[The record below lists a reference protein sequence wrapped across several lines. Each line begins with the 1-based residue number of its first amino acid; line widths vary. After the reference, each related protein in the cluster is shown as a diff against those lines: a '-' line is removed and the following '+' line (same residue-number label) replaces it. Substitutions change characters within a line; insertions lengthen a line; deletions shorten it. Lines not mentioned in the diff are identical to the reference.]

1 MKKSICFQGQERTTQ
16 QLKEALE
23 LAGGILQSLGDG
35 KTEFTLEYSK
45 ADGASVLTLQ
55 TLPRDPA
62 KKAKPTSSP
71 LQT

>member
-1 MKKSICFQGQERTTQ
+1 MKKSICFQGQERTTE

-45 ADGASVLTLQ
+45 ADGVSILTLQ
-55 TLPRDPA
+55 TLPRDSV
-62 KKAKPTSSP
+62 KKTKPTSSP
-71 LQT
+71 S

>member
-1 MKKSICFQGQERTTQ
+1 MKKSICFQGQERTTE

-45 ADGASVLTLQ
+45 ADGASILTLQ
-55 TLPRDPA
+55 TLPRDSA
-62 KKAKPTSSP
+62 KKPKPTSS
-71 LQT
+71 QS

>member
-1 MKKSICFQGQERTTQ
+1 MKKSICFQGHERTTE
-16 QLKEALE
+16 QLREALE
-23 LAGGILQSLGDG
+23 FAGGILQSLGDG

-62 KKAKPTSSP
+62 KKNKPPSNQS
-71 LQT
+71 

>member
-1 MKKSICFQGQERTTQ
+1 MKKSICFQGQERTTE

-45 ADGASVLTLQ
+45 ADGVSILTLQ
-55 TLPRDPA
+55 TLPRDSA
-62 KKAKPTSSP
+62 KKPKPTSNPS
-71 LQT
+71 